1 MAEFDFLGRY
11 LPGLQGDDFFLLA
24 GNLEAH
30 DLAGPPERR
39 QLARQGAVPYVP
51 RTYPVLDQSGPSIG
65 PCLSQQPHNIAVVVA
80 GIRGTHLEQ
89 PIAAGLADHQRALQH
104 ALAQGAGGGGILGGL
119 GGLFACL
126 HHRGFSQVLSILRTL
141 QIFDFGRDF

>member
-1 MAEFDFLGRY
+1 MGRP
-11 LPGLQGDDFFLLA
+11 L
-24 GNLEAH
+24 AH
-30 DLAGPPERR
+30 DHAGPPEGHWAESGGLGGFVRKTAAEVDQDPPSLGPR
-39 QLARQGAVPYVP
+39 LAHGFDNPIV
-51 RTYPVLDQSGPSIG
+51 
-65 PCLSQQPHNIAVVVA
+65 NI
-80 GIRGTHLEQ
+80 IRFFGTHFEQ

>member
-1 MAEFDFLGRY
+1 ML
-11 LPGLQGDDFFLLA
+11 GLQGGDFFLLA
-24 GNLEAH
+24 GQLLAH
-30 DLAGPPERR
+30 GIPGPSEHL
-39 QLARQGAVPYVP
+39 QLARQGAVPFVP
-51 RTYPVLDQSGPSIG
+51 RTAPVLDQSGPSIG
-65 PCLSQQPHNIAVVVA
+65 PRLSQQAHNIAVVVA